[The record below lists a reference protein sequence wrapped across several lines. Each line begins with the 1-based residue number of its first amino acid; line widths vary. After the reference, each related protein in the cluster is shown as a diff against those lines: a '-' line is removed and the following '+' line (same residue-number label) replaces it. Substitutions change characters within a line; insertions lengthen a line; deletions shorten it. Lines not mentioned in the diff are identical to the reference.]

1 MIDINK
7 FKNKTI
13 LITGVNGLIGGTLT
27 DYFCNINEK
36 YNLGIKLIL
45 KTQILC
51 PQSIK
56 QCII

>member
-36 YNLGIKLIL
+36 YN
-45 KTQILC
+45 
-51 PQSIK
+51 
-56 QCII
+56 